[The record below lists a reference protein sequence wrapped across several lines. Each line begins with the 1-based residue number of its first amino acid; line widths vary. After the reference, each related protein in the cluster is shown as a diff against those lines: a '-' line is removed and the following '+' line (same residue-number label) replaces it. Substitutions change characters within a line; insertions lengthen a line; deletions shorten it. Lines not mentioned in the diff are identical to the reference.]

1 MNFESVCFHHS
12 RLCFRGRKFIFQA
25 LFPPQNFANLLF
37 PISPQSKKILMQLIL
52 ERKNCSM
59 LGWILGSFQ
68 IYLSH
73 FNHSPLRYS
82 WVDNLIFRSNWNF
95 GNVNFW
101 RKGKTKEENQEQ
113 QFQSQATTG
122 LDGKT
127 QIHRSL
133 AGGECFLPL
142 RHPKIAPFSEFP
154 RLVSCFRI
162 LTRVRQRFFNLTLV
176 KLTKK

>member
-12 RLCFRGRKFIFQA
+12 CLCFRGRKFIFQA

-52 ERKNCSM
+52 EGKNCNM

-82 WVDNLIFRSNWNF
+82 WVDNLIFRSNWNLEMLIF
-95 GNVNFW
+95 DE
-101 RKGKTKEENQEQ
+101 REKRRRKTKNNN
-113 QFQSQATTG
+113 
-122 LDGKT
+122 
-127 QIHRSL
+127 
-133 AGGECFLPL
+133 
-142 RHPKIAPFSEFP
+142 
-154 RLVSCFRI
+154 
-162 LTRVRQRFFNLTLV
+162 FNLKPQLASMARLKFIDHWREASVSYHCAIRKLLRSRSFLGSLV
-176 KLTKK
+176 VSES

>member
-12 RLCFRGRKFIFQA
+12 CLCFRGRKFIFQA

-52 ERKNCSM
+52 ERKNCNM

-82 WVDNLIFRSNWNF
+82 WVDNLIFRSNWNLEMLIF
-95 GNVNFW
+95 DE
-101 RKGKTKEENQEQ
+101 REKRRRKTKNNN
-113 QFQSQATTG
+113 
-122 LDGKT
+122 
-127 QIHRSL
+127 
-133 AGGECFLPL
+133 
-142 RHPKIAPFSEFP
+142 
-154 RLVSCFRI
+154 
-162 LTRVRQRFFNLTLV
+162 FNLKPQLASMARLKFIRKLLRSRSFLGSLV
-176 KLTKK
+176 VSES